1 MNAELTDVIFKSH
14 RRPERIKR
22 RSIAGRRTQ
31 NTPTGGTASEQSA
44 VTWLRVLARSQVTL
58 AKLAGLEYDILN
70 NF

>member
-1 MNAELTDVIFKSH
+1 MNADFTDVIFKSH

-31 NTPTGGTASEQSA
+31 NTPTAGTASEQSA

-58 AKLAGLEYDILN
+58 AKLADLEYNILN

>member
-1 MNAELTDVIFKSH
+1 M
-14 RRPERIKR
+14 
-22 RSIAGRRTQ
+22 
-31 NTPTGGTASEQSA
+31 TPTAGTASEQSA